1 MKVERMSKERTRR
14 RRRAVGVGGRLTWGQ
29 VGFLWSMVMPVIALF
44 IIIRVIPILIVL
56 LMSFTN
62 FSLQRPVLRFL
73 PYQNFLRMF
82 GDPNFITAF
91 VNSTEFVVIAVP
103 AEILLGL
110 LFAIY
115 LNRKVRFESI
125 YETLYFLPYIVPMVP
140 SAIIWKWIYAP
151 GTFGLAN
158 FMLDKLGLPQV
169 GWMST
174 PQISLLA
181 VIGIHVWK
189 QLGFFVVVFLVGL
202 KNIPKSFR
210 EAALVDGA
218 SPWQVTRHVD
228 IPLLKPVILFGVVM
242 ATLWAWSAFTEV
254 YIISQGTDI
263 STGAEIQVMVTRIYA
278 EGFLYFKMGYASAI
292 SFVLFVVSLMFV
304 WFQFRLLRVKAM

>member
-1 MKVERMSKERTRR
+1 MVKALLRR
-14 RRRAVGVGGRLTWGQ
+14 KRVAVGVGSRLTWGQ
-29 VGFLWSMVMPVIALF
+29 IGFLWMMVMPVIAMF
-44 IIIRVIPILIVL
+44 IIIRVIPILVVL

-62 FSLQRPVLRFL
+62 YSLHRPIVKFL
-73 PYQNFLRMF
+73 PYKNFLRMF

-91 VNSTEFVVIAVP
+91 VNSTEFVLIAVP
-103 AEILLGL
+103 AEIFLGL
-110 LFAIY
+110 AFAIF
-115 LNRKVRFESI
+115 LNRKAKFESL

-140 SAIIWKWIYAP
+140 AAIIWKWIYAP
-151 GTFGLAN
+151 GTYGLAN
-158 FMLDKLGLPQV
+158 YLLDKVGLPHV

-189 QLGFFVVVFLVGL
+189 QVGFFVIIFLVGL
-202 KNIPKSFR
+202 KNIPGSFR

-218 SPWQVTRHVD
+218 TPWEVTRHVD

-263 STGAEIQVMVTRIYA
+263 STGAEIQVMVTRIYS
-278 EGFLYFKMGYASAI
+278 EGFLYFKLGYASAI
-292 SFVLFVVSLMFV
+292 SFALFLISLIFVVV
-304 WFQFRLLRVKAM
+304 QFRLLKTEKI

>member
-1 MKVERMSKERTRR
+1 MEKALLRR
-14 RRRAVGVGGRLTWGQ
+14 KRVAVGVGSRLTWGQ
-29 VGFLWSMVMPVIALF
+29 IGFLWTMVMPVIAMF
-44 IIIRVIPILIVL
+44 IIIRVIPILVVL

-62 FSLQRPVLRFL
+62 YSLHRPLLKFL
-73 PYQNFLRMF
+73 PYKNFLRMF

-91 VNSTEFVVIAVP
+91 VNSTEFVLVAVP
-103 AEILLGL
+103 AEIFLGL
-110 LFAIY
+110 AFAIF
-115 LNRKVRFESI
+115 LNRKAKFESL

-140 SAIIWKWIYAP
+140 AAIIWKWIYAP
-151 GTFGLAN
+151 GTYGLAN
-158 FMLDKLGLPQV
+158 YLLDKVGLPHV

-189 QLGFFVVVFLVGL
+189 QVGFFVIIFLVGL
-202 KNIPKSFR
+202 KNIPGSFR

-218 SPWQVTRHVD
+218 TPWEVTRHVD

-278 EGFLYFKMGYASAI
+278 EGFLYFKLGYASAI
-292 SFVLFVVSLMFV
+292 SFALFLISLIFV
-304 WFQFRLLRVKAM
+304 AVQFRLLKTEKM

>member
-1 MKVERMSKERTRR
+1 MKVERMPKDRTRH

>member
-1 MKVERMSKERTRR
+1 
-14 RRRAVGVGGRLTWGQ
+14 
-29 VGFLWSMVMPVIALF
+29 MVMPVIALF
-44 IIIRVIPILIVL
+44 IIIRVIPIIAVF

-62 FSLQRPVLRFL
+62 FSLRRPLVRFL
-73 PYQNFLRMF
+73 PYQDFLRMLD
-82 GDPNFITAF
+82 DPNFVTAF
-91 VNSTEFVVIAVP
+91 VNSTEFVLVAVP
-103 AEILLGL
+103 LEILLGL
-110 LFAIY
+110 AFAIY
-115 LNRKVRFESI
+115 LNRKVRFESL

-151 GTFGLAN
+151 GTYGLAN
-158 FMLDKLGLPQV
+158 YLLEQMGFSQV

-174 PQISLLA
+174 PHISLLA

-202 KNIPKSFR
+202 KNIPSTFR
-210 EAALVDGA
+210 EAAVVDGA
-218 SPWQVTRHVD
+218 TPWQLTRHVD

-242 ATLWAWSAFTEV
+242 ATIWAWSAFTEV

-292 SFVLFVVSLMFV
+292 SFVLFLVSLIFV
-304 WFQFRLLRVKAM
+304 ALQFRLFRVEPV

>member
-1 MKVERMSKERTRR
+1 MVKALLRR
-14 RRRAVGVGGRLTWGQ
+14 KRVAVGVGSRLTWGQ
-29 VGFLWSMVMPVIALF
+29 IGFLWMMVMPVIAMF
-44 IIIRVIPILIVL
+44 IIIRVIPILVVL

-62 FSLQRPVLRFL
+62 YSLHRPILKFL
-73 PYQNFLRMF
+73 PYKNFLRMF

-91 VNSTEFVVIAVP
+91 LNSTEFVLIAVP
-103 AEILLGL
+103 AEIFLGL
-110 LFAIY
+110 AFAIF
-115 LNRKVRFESI
+115 LNRKAKFESL

-140 SAIIWKWIYAP
+140 AAIIWKWIYAP
-151 GTFGLAN
+151 GTYGLAN
-158 FMLDKLGLPQV
+158 YLLDKVGLPHV

-189 QLGFFVVVFLVGL
+189 QIGFFVIIFLVGL
-202 KNIPKSFR
+202 KNIPGSFR

-218 SPWQVTRHVD
+218 TPWEVTRHVD

-278 EGFLYFKMGYASAI
+278 EGFLYFKLGYASAI
-292 SFVLFVVSLMFV
+292 SFALFLISLIFVVV
-304 WFQFRLLRVKAM
+304 QFRLLKTEKI

>member
-1 MKVERMSKERTRR
+1 
-14 RRRAVGVGGRLTWGQ
+14 
-29 VGFLWSMVMPVIALF
+29 MVMPVIALF
-44 IIIRVIPILIVL
+44 IIIRVIPIIAVF

-62 FSLQRPVLRFL
+62 FSLRRPLVRFL
-73 PYQNFLRMF
+73 PYQDFLRMLD
-82 GDPNFITAF
+82 DPNFVTAF
-91 VNSTEFVVIAVP
+91 VNSTEFVLVAVP
-103 AEILLGL
+103 LEILLGL
-110 LFAIY
+110 AFAIY
-115 LNRKVRFESI
+115 LNRKVRFESL

-151 GTFGLAN
+151 GTYGLAN
-158 FMLDKLGLPQV
+158 YLLEQMGFSQV

-174 PQISLLA
+174 PHISLLA

-202 KNIPKSFR
+202 KNIPSTFR
-210 EAALVDGA
+210 EAAVVGGA
-218 SPWQVTRHVD
+218 TPWQLTRHVD

-242 ATLWAWSAFTEV
+242 ATIWAWSAFTEV

-292 SFVLFVVSLMFV
+292 SFVLFLVSLIFV
-304 WFQFRLLRVKAM
+304 ALQFRLFRVEPV

>member
-1 MKVERMSKERTRR
+1 MGERRGSRKRV
-14 RRRAVGVGGRLTWGQ
+14 AVGVGGRLTWSQ
-29 VGFLWSMVMPVIALF
+29 IGFLGGMVMPVIALF
-44 IIIRVIPILIVL
+44 IIIRVIPILVVL

-62 FSLQRPVLRFL
+62 FSLHRPLVKFL

-82 GDPNFITAF
+82 DDPNFITAF
-91 VNSTEFVVIAVP
+91 VNSTEFVLIAVP

-110 LFAIY
+110 AFAVF
-115 LNRKVRFESI
+115 LNRKVKFESL

-151 GTFGLAN
+151 GTYGLAN
-158 FMLDKLGLPQV
+158 YLLDQMGLPRV
-169 GWMST
+169 GWLST

-189 QLGFFVVVFLVGL
+189 QLGFFVIVFLVGL
-202 KNIPKSFR
+202 KNIPASYR

-218 SPWQVTRHVD
+218 TPWQVTRNVD
-228 IPLLKPVILFGVVM
+228 VPLLKPVILFGVVM

-254 YIISQGTDI
+254 YIMSQGTDI
-263 STGAEIQVMVTRIYA
+263 STGAEIQVMVTRIYS

-292 SFVLFVVSLMFV
+292 SFALFCVSLIFV
-304 WFQFRLLRVKAM
+304 AFQFRLLRTEPV

>member
-1 MKVERMSKERTRR
+1 MSKAATRR
-14 RRRAVGVGGRLTWGQ
+14 RRVAVGVGGRLTWSQ
-29 VGFLWSMVMPVIALF
+29 IGFLWGMVMPVIALF
-44 IIIRVIPILIVL
+44 IIIRVIPIMIVL

-62 FSLQRPVLRFL
+62 FSLQRPLVKFL

-91 VNSTEFVVIAVP
+91 INSTEFVLVAVP
-103 AEILLGL
+103 LEIFAGL
-110 LFAIY
+110 AFAIY
-115 LNRKVRFESI
+115 LNRKVRFESL

-151 GTFGLAN
+151 GTYGLAN
-158 FMLDKLGLPQV
+158 YLLEQMGFARV
-169 GWMST
+169 GWLST

-181 VIGIHVWK
+181 VIGIHIWK
-189 QLGFFVVVFLVGL
+189 QLGFFVIVFLVGL
-202 KNIPKSFR
+202 KNIPSSFR
-210 EAALVDGA
+210 EAAVVDGA
-218 SPWQVTRHVD
+218 TPWQLTRHVD

-242 ATLWAWSAFTEV
+242 ATIWAWSAFTEV

-292 SFVLFVVSLMFV
+292 SFVLFLVSLIFV
-304 WFQFRLLRVKAM
+304 AVQFRLLRVEPL

>member
-1 MKVERMSKERTRR
+1 
-14 RRRAVGVGGRLTWGQ
+14 
-29 VGFLWSMVMPVIALF
+29 MPVIALF

-140 SAIIWKWIYAP
+140 SAIVWKWIYAP

-292 SFVLFVVSLMFV
+292 SFVLFVVSLVFV